1 MKPDLKCRKFI
12 LVSGTISI
20 KCIEHIKIASN
31 VHIRICLKYRPNIS
45 DLGPKKDLKKLGN
58 HGNQE
63 TKIMIFLNSTT

>member
-1 MKPDLKCRKFI
+1 MYIF
-12 LVSGTISI
+12 VYMS
-20 KCIEHIKIASN
+20 
-31 VHIRICLKYRPNIS
+31 KYRPNIS